1 MYNPEER
8 KQFMNSIIAFMEE
21 SPFFEGLVQIGS
33 GAVGF
38 ADIYSD
44 IDFMVGCYDI
54 SCVKKADA
62 ALTDFFTS
70 IGAKHIEKRCWTNS
84 AFGISAYF
92 ENGLSTDISFMPTDE
107 IPVRSSFCKI
117 IFSKTEN
124 FTVTINNR
132 IEKFKQ
138 QPQNSVIDNSV
149 HYRFINELRYTE
161 VALLRKNFIFA
172 EISLG
177 NARQLLLTVEAFI
190 EGKKLHQFK
199 AYNTLSED
207 FIKKLKESYPKNLTF
222 EELSIAKENLLA
234 LYLETVKN
242 SKILKFDNSLLCLI
256 NCFK

>member
-21 SPFFEGLVQIGS
+21 SSFFEGLVQIGS

-44 IDFMVGCYDI
+44 IDFMAGCYDI
-54 SCVKKADA
+54 SCVKNADA

-70 IGAKHIEKRCWTNS
+70 LGAKHIEKRCWTNS

-92 ENGLSTDISFMPTDE
+92 KNGLSTDISFMPTDE
-107 IPVRSSFCKI
+107 IPVRSSLHKI
-117 IFSKTEN
+117 IFAKTE
-124 FTVTINNR
+124 
-132 IEKFKQ
+132 KFSFVVNSVAKKFEKQ
-138 QPQNSVIDNSV
+138 QKNYGIDDSI
-149 HYRFINELRYTE
+149 HYRFINELRYAE
-161 VALLRKNFIFA
+161 IALLRKNYIFA
-172 EISLG
+172 DISLN
-177 NARQLLLTVEAFI
+177 NARQLLLAVEVVI

-207 FIKKLKESYPKNLTF
+207 FIKKLKGSYPRNLTF
-222 EELSIAKENLLA
+222 EELNSVKENLLL

-242 SKILKFDNSLLCLI
+242 SKILKFDDSLLCLI
-256 NCFK
+256 NCFE